1 MQKLKN
7 RHSPLSP
14 PPPTP
19 LSQKKKAKLKYLAVE
34 NSKLKIN

>member
-14 PPPTP
+14 PPLPSP
-19 LSQKKKAKLKYLAVE
+19 QKKAKLKYLAVE